1 MNLISK
7 LDQLVVYFNRRVL
20 NVPDDL
26 LNRNTQFLL
35 NGVAYETLLGR
46 SPTDPLVRM
55 ITRGGAGYR
64 FAATAVLHAL
74 ESARLTCGDFN
85 VSAQRASGTFVLSGV
100 LRGTETNFKE
110 VITVD
115 LTLTNN
121 GIISAASV
129 HLSEEG
135 LTQLRTA
142 RSA

>member
-1 MNLISK
+1 MSLISK

-35 NGVAYETLLGR
+35 NGVAYETMLGR

-55 ITRGGAGYR
+55 ITRGAAGYR
-64 FAATAVLHAL
+64 FAATTVLHAL
-74 ESARLTCGDFN
+74 ESARLLCGDFN
-85 VSAQRASGTFVLSGV
+85 VSAQHASGTFVLSGV
-100 LRGTETNFKE
+100 LRGTDNNFKE
-110 VITVD
+110 VVTVD
-115 LTLTNN
+115 LTLTDND
-121 GIISAASV
+121 IVSVASV

-135 LTQLRTA
+135 LAQLRTA

>member
-1 MNLISK
+1 MSLISK

-35 NGVAYETLLGR
+35 NGVAYETMLGR

-55 ITRGGAGYR
+55 ITRGAAGYR
-64 FAATAVLHAL
+64 FAATVVLHAL
-74 ESARLTCGDFN
+74 ESARLLCGDFN
-85 VSAQRASGTFVLSGV
+85 VSAQHASGTFVLSGV
-100 LRGTETNFKE
+100 LRGTDNNFKE
-110 VITVD
+110 VVTVD
-115 LTLTNN
+115 LTLTDND
-121 GIISAASV
+121 IVSVASV

-135 LTQLRTA
+135 LAQLRTA

>member
-1 MNLISK
+1 MSLISK

-35 NGVAYETLLGR
+35 NGVAYETMLGR

-55 ITRGGAGYR
+55 ITRGAAGYR

-74 ESARLTCGDFN
+74 ESAHLLCGDFN
-85 VSAQRASGTFVLSGV
+85 VSAQHASGTFMLSGV
-100 LRGTETNFKE
+100 LRGTDNNFKE
-110 VITVD
+110 VVTVD
-115 LTLTNN
+115 LTLTDND
-121 GIISAASV
+121 IVSVASV

-135 LTQLRTA
+135 LAQLRTA